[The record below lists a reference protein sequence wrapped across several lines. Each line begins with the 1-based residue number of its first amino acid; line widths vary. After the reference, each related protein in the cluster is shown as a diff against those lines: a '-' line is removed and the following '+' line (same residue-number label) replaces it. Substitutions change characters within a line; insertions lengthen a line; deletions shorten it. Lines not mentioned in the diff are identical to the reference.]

1 MFARREISDCDNPA
15 SRRRLRFC
23 HVVLMARSYSISN
36 TKSNSLSN
44 YLIMHSR
51 AMKGR
56 ELLKLLLDKRGLTA
70 NALSKAL
77 KGATKQP
84 QIQKFL
90 SGTATEPRRSTL
102 SPVAAFFD
110 VPIDA
115 FYDEFLADKV
125 AYQLGL
131 VEATDIDANALLASG
146 TVARE
151 SAAPIPFP
159 PAPIPSNLR
168 EALRLL
174 RTALA
179 HEPPGVRRSVVA
191 IMSDLADR
199 AEDDHFSDQMI
210 ERIMGALGRQGNG
223 TPPQSTPSPQTLIG
237 GAK

>member
-1 MFARREISDCDNPA
+1 
-15 SRRRLRFC
+15 
-23 HVVLMARSYSISN
+23 
-36 TKSNSLSN
+36 
-44 YLIMHSR
+44 MHSR

-90 SGTATEPRRSTL
+90 SGTAAEPRRSTL
-102 SPVAAFFD
+102 SPVAAYFD

-115 FYDEFLADKV
+115 FYDDFLADKV

-131 VEATDIDANALLASG
+131 VDAAEIDAEALVATGS
-146 TVARE
+146 TARE
-151 SAAPIPFP
+151 ASAPIPFP
-159 PAPIPSNLR
+159 PLPGPSSLR
-168 EALRLL
+168 EALRML

-199 AEDDHFSDQMI
+199 AEDDNFSDQMI

-223 TPPQSTPSPQTLIG
+223 APPQSTPSPQNLTG
-237 GAK
+237 GVK